1 MRRTNYSIKTWKES
15 IDVQFENSSLN
26 LNATNF
32 DISFLLI
39 RNGKPIDIKKAEEYI
54 NVSFI

>member
-26 LNATNF
+26 LNASNF
-32 DISFLLI
+32 DISFQLV
-39 RNGKPIDIKKAEEYI
+39 RNQKAIQIKEA
-54 NVSFI
+54 

>member
-1 MRRTNYSIKTWKES
+1 MRRTNYSIKTWKET

-32 DISFLLI
+32 DISFQLI
-39 RNGKPIDIKKAEEYI
+39 RNGTPIDM
-54 NVSFI
+54 